1 MTTFPSSPFGTEIT
15 SDDIVAKMQTFSGW
29 EDRYRQVIQW
39 GKKLPTMPD
48 ELKSEQVIVS
58 GCESQVWL
66 VSQNID
72 GIWHFCAD
80 SDARIVRGLIA
91 LVMAAY
97 DGKTS
102 EQVQAFDIDEY
113 FEKIGLITHLS
124 RSAAP
129 GRGPAAPAR
138 PARGPRPRA
147 RRPARRHPWR

>member
-1 MTTFPSSPFGTEIT
+1 MMSFPSSPFGTEIT
-15 SDDIVAKMQTFSGW
+15 SDDIVAKMQTFNGW

-39 GKKLPTMPD
+39 GKKLPIMPG

-72 GIWHFCAD
+72 GVWHFCAD

-102 EQVQAFDIDEY
+102 EQVQAFDIDGY

-124 RSAAP
+124 PSRGNGLKAIVAQIQELSA
-129 GRGPAAPAR
+129 
-138 PARGPRPRA
+138 
-147 RRPARRHPWR
+147 